1 MSDIGYKRVSTA
13 DQNTLRQLEEV
24 TLDKVFEDK
33 ASGKKGSRRP
43 GLAQCLD
50 YLREG
55 DTLHVHSIDRLARSL
70 VDLERIVSDLTERG
84 ISIRFHKEGLT
95 FGGRDSAMDRLLFQV
110 MGAFA
115 QFERSL
121 IRERSLEGIRA
132 AQKNGVR
139 FGAPNKLT
147 TEQIAEL
154 RRRKKDGESV
164 IDLANDYG
172 ISRAGAYLM
181 LKQ

>member
-1 MSDIGYKRVSTA
+1 MSNIGYKRVSTG
-13 DQNTLRQLEEV
+13 DQKTLRQLEGA
-24 TLDKVFEDK
+24 TLNKVFEDK

-43 GLAQCLD
+43 GLAQCLE

-70 VDLERIVSDLTERG
+70 ADLERVVSDLTERG
-84 ISIRFHKEGLT
+84 ISIRFHKERLA
-95 FGGRDSAMDRLLFQV
+95 FGSKDSAMDRLLFQV

-132 AQKNGVR
+132 AQKKGVR
-139 FGAPNKLT
+139 FGAPNKLLPK
-147 TEQIAEL
+147 QVSEL
-154 RRRKKDGESV
+154 KQRKENGESV
-164 IDLANDYG
+164 TDLAKEFG
-172 ISRAGAYLM
+172 ISRAGAYVM